1 MMGLEKSKGENAMKK
16 MKWIWAAAG
25 SIVVLAGIIWACF
38 GEKIKTIY
46 VSLNSF
52 KDENLAHTFQHTPE
66 IQPTKKISR
75 GENTFQFLQEDN
87 VTLTEEF
94 DFENT
99 RYPVGSFLED
109 TKTTALLVIKDDVVK
124 YEKYFCGGNDD
135 TLFSSNSMG
144 KSFVSALM
152 GIAVAEG
159 YVGSVEDPLGKYI
172 PKFKNTELEDIPIKA
187 CLQMASGID
196 FNEDTDM
203 SGFSMRT
210 LMGSPAMKVIAKY
223 GMQEKPYT
231 YRRYLSINTEILGKV
246 ITNATGYSLAEYM
259 EEKLWKK
266 IGAAHDAYWTLSNG
280 TELAMG
286 GLSVSLRDYAR
297 FARLYLNGG
306 IYNGEQ
312 ILSESWVR
320 DSVDVSAEYSKPGAN
335 HDAYNAIGYGYQWW
349 VPEGEEGEFMAI
361 GVYGQWI
368 YVNPVKQIIIV
379 KTSADPNFMEKGYE
393 LKHVEFFRAVADGIV

>member
-1 MMGLEKSKGENAMKK
+1 MKNGK
-16 MKWIWAAAG
+16 RIWIAVG
-25 SIVVLAGIIWACF
+25 GIVVLAGVILACF
-38 GEKIKTIY
+38 GEKIKTLY

-52 KDENLAHTFQHTPE
+52 KDENLAHTFQNTPQ
-66 IQPTKKISR
+66 IQPTKQISR
-75 GENTFQFLQEDN
+75 GENTFSFSKEDN
-87 VTLTEEF
+87 MALPEKF
-94 DFENT
+94 GFEDSL
-99 RYPVGSFLED
+99 YPVETFIED
-109 TKTTALLVIKDDVVK
+109 TRTLAMLVIRDDVIK
-124 YEKYFCGGNDD
+124 YETYFSGGDEN

-152 GIAVAEG
+152 GIAVEEG
-159 YVGSVEDPLGKYI
+159 YVESVEDPIGKYI
-172 PKFKNTELEDIPIKA
+172 PEFRGTELENIPIRA

-196 FNEDTDM
+196 FDEDTDM

-210 LMGSPAMKVIAKY
+210 LMGMPAMKVISKY
-223 GMQEKPYT
+223 GVQEEPYT

-246 ITNATGYSLAEYM
+246 ITNATGYSLARYM

-266 IGAAHDAYWTLSNG
+266 IGVAHDAYWTLSNG

-306 IYNGEQ
+306 SHEGEQ
-312 ILSESWVR
+312 ILSKDWVK
-320 DSVDVSAEYSKPGAN
+320 DSVDISAAYARPGAN
-335 HDAYNAIGYGYQWW
+335 QDAYNAIGYGYQWW

-368 YVNPVKQIIIV
+368 YVNPKKQVIIV
-379 KTSADPNFMEKGYE
+379 KTSADPDFMEKGYE
-393 LKHVEFFRAVADGIV
+393 LKHVAFFREVAEAAAR